1 MPLRG
6 TQPAPA
12 WGTRPANPRCR
23 HDDLVLAIDPETGRY
38 YARCRR
44 CLLAGPKRPSGEAA
58 RKALLVLGA
67 RG

>member
-1 MPLRG
+1 VSLKG
-6 TQPAPA
+6 TQSATA
-12 WGTRPANPRCR
+12 RGTRPANPPCR

-44 CLLAGPKRPSGEAA
+44 CLLAGPERPSGEAA

>member
-1 MPLRG
+1 MPLRE
-6 TQPAPA
+6 TQPATA
-12 WGTRPANPRCR
+12 RGTRPSEHRCR
-23 HDDLVLAIDPETGRY
+23 HDYLVLAIDTETGRY

-44 CLLAGPKRPSGEAA
+44 CLLAGPERPSGEAA